1 PPQFSQDLVDNLADN
16 AVSTT
21 PSAERQNSLDAHI
34 QARIQA
40 ELKQLRAEEQDV
52 RDQIQAALE
61 KENLDRERAMA
72 GDPDA
77 IKSSAS
83 LMADL
88 DDVRAKVDRFHARKD
103 LSQFPAVQAD
113 AAALVACY
121 RSPANAA
128 TPLDCWQQVD
138 RFKASVAQVEQ

>member
-1 PPQFSQDLVDNLADN
+1 
-16 AVSTT
+16 VSTT

-121 RSPANAA
+121 RSPFIFASLH
-128 TPLDCWQQVD
+128 TPSFLSGPTQQHRWTAGSRSTD
-138 RFKASVAQVEQ
+138 SRRLWRK